1 MGIRQQRLS
10 IDTRGGVS
18 VQHVFSRP
26 KGLTE
31 LPFHYCPGCTH
42 GIIHRLIGEVLAEL
56 DIIEDTIGVAPVGC
70 AGFSLDFFSCDF
82 VGAAHGRAQA
92 VATGIKRALPEKLV
106 FTYQGD
112 GDICAIGTSHAI
124 HVAARAEKIT
134 SIMVNNAVFG
144 MTGGQM
150 APTTLDG
157 QITTTSPYGRD
168 CQRVGTPID
177 LPKIIATMQGAAY
190 VAAVSVDSP
199 KNILAAKKAI
209 KKGFQVQQAGL
220 GFAFISI
227 LSTCPTNWGL
237 SPVDSIKWLQQH
249 MLPVYQMGEL
259 KVPEEGCKHD

>member
-1 MGIRQQRLS
+1 MEKIFGKTQ
-10 IDTRGGVS
+10 
-18 VQHVFSRP
+18 
-26 KGLTE
+26 GLTD

-42 GIIHRLIGEVLAEL
+42 GIIHRLIGEVMEEL
-56 DIIEDTIGVAPVGC
+56 DIIGKTIGVAPVGC

-92 VATGIKRALPEKLV
+92 VGTGIKRAQPDKLV

-112 GDICAIGTSHAI
+112 GDIAAIGTAHAI
-124 HVAARAEKIT
+124 HVAARGEKLT

-150 APTTLDG
+150 APTTLAG

-168 CQRVGTPID
+168 PGLVGAPID
-177 LPKIIATMQGAAY
+177 LPKTIATLPGAVY
-190 VAAVSVDSP
+190 VAAVAVDSP
-199 KNILAAKKAI
+199 KNIMQAKKAL
-209 KKGFQVQQAGL
+209 KRAFQVQQLGL
-220 GFAFISI
+220 GFAFVSI

-237 SPVDSIKWLQQH
+237 TPVDSLTWLREN

-259 KVPEEGCKHD
+259 KVPEEVKGL